1 MLKREKYTLDLAPFL
16 CLFIFLCFADAADV
30 LPGAILYASNPNQAW
45 SSPNNDFSI
54 HFLPIS
60 ASTFSL
66 CITYGASIP
75 IWAPFAGEVDGKSS
89 FRFLSDGS
97 LRLINGSGA
106 VVWESNTAHL
116 GVSHATLE
124 NSGNFVLKND
134 SVSVWHSFEH
144 LADTLVPSQSFGAG
158 SVLTAGSYSFR
169 LNRNGNV
176 TLKWNDSIVYWTLGL
191 NSSVSDNLINPT
203 LFLQEIGILS
213 LSDASL
219 SRPVTMAYSSDFGEG
234 NNPFRFLKLD
244 NDGNLR
250 IYSASKDSNTATVRW
265 TGVSDQC
272 EVYGY
277 CGNMGI
283 CSYNAAGSP
292 TCSCPSKNFDLVD
305 PSDSRKG
312 CKRKIEIK
320 DCPGNETLLP
330 MNHTRFFTYPPETSS
345 DVYILG
351 ITACR
356 SNCLSG
362 SSCVAS
368 TILADIT
375 GQCHIK
381 TSNFVSGYQSPTIPG
396 SSFIKVCSP
405 IEPNPVPPLEGAGDY
420 EGWRLRTWIIV
431 VLAALSALLALVIF
445 GGIVWWSCFSS
456 NPKFEGAY
464 AQYILL
470 EYASGTPV
478 QFSYKSLRKATKG
491 FQVKLGSGG
500 FGAVYKGKLS
510 NNMVVAVKQ
519 LEGIEQGERQF
530 RMEVATIGCTHHLN
544 LVRLIGFCSEGRH
557 RLLVYEFMKN
567 GSLDVFLFR
576 GEEESRDLLDWEQ
589 RFNIV
594 LGTARGITYLHEE
607 CRDCIIHCDI
617 KPENILLDENF
628 NAKVSDFGLAKLLNP
643 KNQRYITLNNVR
655 GTRGYL
661 APEWLANLPITSKS
675 DVYSFGMILLEI
687 VSGRRNFEVSA
698 DTNGKKFSL
707 WAYEEFQKGNV
718 VCIVGKQLGDKFDIE
733 QAMRVIQVSFWC
745 IQEQPALRPMMG
757 KVVQMLEG
765 IIQIEKPPPFKSS
778 REDIGGASSICV
790 SNSIPVHSA
799 PCASEPALSSSSTM
813 QPSSLSSIHMSSITR
828 VDPERPSCSLLE
840 GEANCE

>member
-1 MLKREKYTLDLAPFL
+1 MS
-16 CLFIFLCFADAADV
+16 
-30 LPGAILYASNPNQAW
+30 G
-45 SSPNNDFSI
+45 
-54 HFLPIS
+54 S
-60 ASTFSL
+60 AFSL

-89 FRFLSDGS
+89 FRLLADGN
-97 LRLINGSGA
+97 LQLTNGSGA
-106 VVWESNTAHL
+106 VVWQSNTAHL

-124 NSGNFVLKND
+124 NSGNLVLKNG
-134 SVSVWHSFEH
+134 SVSVWQSFEH
-144 LADTLVPSQSFGAG
+144 LADTLVPSQDFSVG
-158 SVLTAGSYSFR
+158 SVLTSGSYSFR
-169 LNRNGNV
+169 LNKYGNL

-191 NSSVSDNLINPT
+191 NASVNNKLIHPT
-203 LFLQEIGILS
+203 VVLQEIGILS

-250 IYSASKDSNTATVRW
+250 IYSASKDSTTATVRW
-265 TGVSDQC
+265 TGVGDQC

-277 CGNMGI
+277 CGNVGI
-283 CSYNAAGSP
+283 CSYNATGSP

-305 PSDSRKG
+305 PNDSRRG

-356 SNCLSG
+356 SNCLSS

-368 TILADIT
+368 TILADVT
-375 GQCHIK
+375 GQCHMK

-405 IEPNPVPPLEGAGDY
+405 IEPNPPPPLEGAGNY
-420 EGWRLRTWIIV
+420 GAWRPIVV
-431 VLAALSALLALVIF
+431 VLAALSAVLALVIF
-445 GGIVWWSCFSS
+445 AGVVWWSCFRS

-464 AQYILL
+464 AQYTLL
-470 EYASGTPV
+470 DYASGTPV
-478 QFSYKSLRKATKG
+478 QFSYKSLRNATKG

-500 FGAVYKGKLS
+500 FGAVYKGNLS
-510 NNMVVAVKQ
+510 NKMVVAVKQ

-530 RMEVATIGCTHHLN
+530 RMEVATISSTHHLN

-567 GSLDVFLFR
+567 GSLDAFLFR
-576 GEEESRDLLDWEQ
+576 EEEESRSLLNWEQ
-589 RFNIV
+589 RFNIA
-594 LGTARGITYLHEE
+594 LGSARGIAYLHEE

-628 NAKVSDFGLAKLLNP
+628 NAKVSDFGLAKLLNT
-643 KNQRYITLNNVR
+643 KNQRYVTLSNVR

-661 APEWLANLPITSKS
+661 APEWLANLPITPKS
-675 DVYSFGMILLEI
+675 DVYSFGMVLLEI
-687 VSGRRNFEVSA
+687 LSGRRNFGVSA

-707 WAYEEFQKGNV
+707 WAYDEFQKGNV
-718 VCIVGKQLGDKFDIE
+718 VSIVDKRLGAKFDIE
-733 QAMRVIQVSFWC
+733 QVMRVIQVSFWC
-745 IQEQPALRPMMG
+745 IQEQPPLRPMMG

-765 IIQIEKPPPFKSS
+765 IIQIEKPPPLKAS
-778 REDIGGASSICV
+778 REDTGGASSICV
-790 SNSIPVHSA
+790 SNSVSA
-799 PCASEPALSSSSTM
+799 QSSSHASDPILTSSSMMHPSSSSST
-813 QPSSLSSIHMSSITR
+813 QMSSITR

-840 GEANCE
+840 GEDDCE